1 MKNFA
6 IQGICDKFAVQPAK
20 ARVAELVDA
29 LDSKS
34 CVLNR
39 RAGSSPASGTRPLLP
54 GGAFIVY
61 PLLLINGLA
70 FPRKKCCNLLL
81 VLFFSV
87 FRLITLAGELTK
99 HTKDKNENSL

>member
-1 MKNFA
+1 
-6 IQGICDKFAVQPAK
+6 
-20 ARVAELVDA
+20 
-29 LDSKS
+29 
-34 CVLNR
+34 
-39 RAGSSPASGTRPLLP
+39 
-54 GGAFIVY
+54 
-61 PLLLINGLA
+61 LINGLA

>member
-39 RAGSSPASGTRPLLP
+39 RAGSSPASGTPEKALQRS
-54 GGAFIVY
+54 GAFFGFLLKSLY
-61 PLLLINGLA
+61 LRSPLTIHE
-70 FPRKKCCNLLL
+70 
-81 VLFFSV
+81 
-87 FRLITLAGELTK
+87 I
-99 HTKDKNENSL
+99 

>member
-39 RAGSSPASGTRPLLP
+39 RAGSSPASGTREISQQIDCLLADFNNSCFETCRP
-54 GGAFIVY
+54 Y
-61 PLLLINGLA
+61 IN
-70 FPRKKCCNLLL
+70 
-81 VLFFSV
+81 
-87 FRLITLAGELTK
+87 
-99 HTKDKNENSL
+99 